1 MKYLIYFLI
10 FIASIPMISCLGD
23 DGNEYSAWRTEN
35 DEYMATKEIET
46 DANGKYVYTKVF
58 ATWNPQGYVLMRWH
72 NDRSLTEKNLS
83 PLSTST
89 VDLKYHGRL
98 ITEEP
103 FDSSYLRTSP
113 VDSIYRSQLNENVPG
128 FIIGIS
134 QMHIGDSC
142 TIIIPYGQGYGAS
155 ANGTIKPYSNL
166 IFDVKL
172 VDIPGYQIP
181 AND

>member
-1 MKYLIYFLI
+1 MKYLIYLI
-10 FIASIPMISCLGD
+10 VLFFSVPLISCLGSND
-23 DGNEYSAWRTEN
+23 EEYTEWRAEN
-35 DEYMATKEIET
+35 DKYMLSKEIET
-46 DANGKYVYTKVF
+46 DADGNLKYKKVY
-58 ATWNPQGYVLMRWH
+58 ASWNPQGYVLMQWH
-72 NDRSLTEKNLS
+72 NNRSLTEKNLS

-89 VDLKYHGRL
+89 VDLKFHGRL

-113 VDSIYRSQLNENVPG
+113 ADSIYRSQLNENIPG

-142 TIIIPYGQGYGAS
+142 TIIIPYREGYGAAGS
-155 ANGTIKPYSNL
+155 RSIKPFSNL

-181 AND
+181 SED